1 MATQEEIIKE
11 QLLIVQGYYN
21 RIYSQRP
28 SLETILNWLE
38 DDLQTLRMD
47 TALTAA
53 TDILNESQSKGWR
66 EVLQE
71 LAELKD
77 MKDEIDIRQINDP
90 GISEENR
97 NERLS
102 MIDEYLKRKPL
113 AWEAARKLLKN
124 NQ

>member
-1 MATQEEIIKE
+1 MTLQEEAEAYAKE
-11 QLLIVQGYYN
+11 IFFD
-21 RIYSQRP
+21 
-28 SLETILNWLE
+28 E
-38 DDLQTLRMD
+38 DYRE
-47 TALTAA
+47 AVTAA
-53 TDILNESQSKGWR
+53 YIAGAESQSKGVR

-113 AWEAARKLLKN
+113 AWEAARKLLAESPGIDKK
-124 NQ
+124 